1 MAYIRQ
7 TAQVTSPGQ
16 NALGDPQVLSLAVT
30 LPQPVL
36 LGSTILVFA
45 TEANGGKTGLPITMT
60 DSAGNP
66 FSKLDE
72 VDDTS
77 NAAWQSMFSFAAYNV
92 PAGTEQVTVKYKEF
106 EWQGVLVVEVAG
118 VTSLPL
124 LQHKGNVQHG
134 TSTSPNTITS
144 GLMATGAV
152 PGTVIG
158 LSMATLD
165 VKGAPVA
172 GSGFTASTGVWNWN
186 GEENT
191 PRVPSTLLEYQHFAN
206 PGDVAATFT
215 APVSGDN
222 WDTIGV
228 FFPDAR

>member
-1 MAYIRQ
+1 
-7 TAQVTSPGQ
+7 
-16 NALGDPQVLSLAVT
+16 VLSLAVT
-30 LPQPVL
+30 LPNPVL
-36 LGSTILVFA
+36 VGSTILVFA
-45 TEANGGKTGLPITMT
+45 TEANGGIVGLPITVT
-60 DSAGNP
+60 DSVGNP
-66 FSKLDE
+66 YSKLDQ

-92 PAGTEQVTVKYKEF
+92 PPGTEQVTVKYREF

-118 VTSLPL
+118 VTSLPM
-124 LQHKGNVQHG
+124 LQHIGNVQRG
-134 TSTSPNTITS
+134 TATSPNSITS
-144 GLMATGAV
+144 GLMTAGAA

-158 LSMATLD
+158 LSMATFD
-165 VKGAPVA
+165 TKGAPAA
-172 GSGFTASTGVWNWN
+172 GTGFTAAASLWNWN

-191 PRVPSTLLEYQHFAN
+191 ARAPSALLEYQHFAS

-215 APVSGDN
+215 APVSGDD

>member
-1 MAYIRQ
+1 
-7 TAQVTSPGQ
+7 VVSPGQ

-30 LPQPVL
+30 LPNPVL
-36 LGSTILVFA
+36 VGSTVLVFA
-45 TEANGGKTGLPITMT
+45 TESNGGIVGLPIIVT

-66 FSKLDE
+66 YSKLDQ

-92 PAGTEQVTVKYKEF
+92 PAGTEQVTVKYLEL

-118 VTSLPL
+118 VTSLPM
-124 LQHKGNVQHG
+124 LQHLGNVQRG
-134 TSTSPNTITS
+134 TATTLNAITS
-144 GLMATGAV
+144 GLMTAGAA

-165 VKGAPVA
+165 AKGAPAA
-172 GSGFTASTGVWNWN
+172 GTGFTAAASVWNWN

-191 PRVPSTLLEYQHFAN
+191 AKAPSTLLEYQHFAS

-215 APVSGDN
+215 ASVSGDD

-228 FFPDAR
+228 FFPDAP

>member
-1 MAYIRQ
+1 
-7 TAQVTSPGQ
+7 
-16 NALGDPQVLSLAVT
+16 VLSLAVS

-36 LGSTILVFA
+36 VGSTILVFA
-45 TEANGGKTGLPITMT
+45 TESNGGNAGMPITVT
-60 DSAGNP
+60 DSVGNP
-66 FSKLDE
+66 FSKLDQ

-92 PAGTEQVTVKYKEF
+92 PAGTEQVTVKYKEL

-124 LQHKGNVQHG
+124 LQHVGNVQHG
-134 TSTSPNTITS
+134 TGTTTDAITS
-144 GLMATGAV
+144 GSMSAGAT

-165 VKGAPVA
+165 TKGAPKA
-172 GSGFTASTGVWNWN
+172 GTGFTASASMWNWN

-191 PRVPSTLLEYQHFAN
+191 AKAPSTLLEYQHFTN
-206 PGDVAATFT
+206 PGDIATTFT
-215 APVSGDN
+215 ASVSGDN

-228 FFPDAR
+228 FFPDAK